1 MAKWGKVS
9 GKFKEQF
16 SMDLLRA
23 GMLREGL
30 WFSGREVEDPR
41 MQWTTDFDRLYRVVI
56 APATGKVDVLCLG
69 IDCVDPEVEGIYA
82 NTSLLPAWMQERVA
96 VLSLMKVDPPQ
107 TRVEGIGMRID
118 DNTFWILK

>member
-16 SMDLLRA
+16 AMDLLRA
-23 GMLREGL
+23 GLLGENDWL
-30 WFSGREVEDPR
+30 FSKFVPDPR
-41 MQWTTDFDRLYRVVI
+41 AQWTDDFDRLYRVVI
-56 APATGKVDVLCLG
+56 APANGTVDVLCLG
-69 IDCVDPEVEGIYA
+69 IDCVDPEAEGIYA
-82 NTSLLPAWMQERVA
+82 NTSLLPAWIQERLA
-96 VLSLMKVDPPQ
+96 VLSMMKVDPPQ

>member
-1 MAKWGKVS
+1 MAKWNNMS
-9 GKFKEQF
+9 GRFKEHF
-16 SMDLLRA
+16 SLDLIRA
-23 GMLREGL
+23 GLLGEDI
-30 WFSGREVEDPR
+30 WFSKKPDPR
-41 MQWTTDFDRLYRVVI
+41 AQWTDDFDRLYRVVV
-56 APATGKVDVLCLG
+56 APANGTVDVLCLG
-69 IDCVDPEVEGIYA
+69 IDCVDPEAEGIYA

>member
-23 GMLREGL
+23 GLLGENDYL
-30 WFSGREVEDPR
+30 FSKFVPDPR

-82 NTSLLPAWMQERVA
+82 NTSLLPAWIQERLA
-96 VLSLMKVDPPQ
+96 VLSMMKVDPPQ